1 RSLRRGH
8 RRLRVGAARGR
19 ACGGARRV
27 KFLFVNGPN
36 LNLLG
41 SRQPEIYGTTT
52 LAAVEESCR
61 KLARDAGAD
70 LVAFQSNHEG
80 ALIDFLQQHR
90 QAAGAIINPGGLA
103 HTSVVLR
110 DAVADCPFPVVEVHI
125 TDVSKREDFRRRSY
139 LTDVAANQFIG
150 LGVVGYEQALRWL
163 LANVGGSAPQP
174 PKD

>member
-1 RSLRRGH
+1 
-8 RRLRVGAARGR
+8 
-19 ACGGARRV
+19 V

-103 HTSVVLR
+103 HTSIVLR

-125 TDVSKREDFRRRSY
+125 SEIAAREEFRKKSY
-139 LTDVAANQFIG
+139 LTEVTESQFIG
-150 LGVVGYEQALRWL
+150 KGVAGYELALRWL
-163 LANVGGSAPQP
+163 IEET
-174 PKD
+174 KKT